1 VNAQTAAPDPS
12 SRSQEFVPVQ
22 GGGDTTS
29 AELLLVIAYLVM
41 WAILLGFVGL
51 GWRRQAKLETRL
63 AELERGISGKAP
75 GA

>member
-1 VNAQTAAPDPS
+1 MNAQTTTPS
-12 SRSQEFVPVQ
+12 SRSQEFVPDQ

-41 WAILLGFVGL
+41 WAILLGFVAL

-63 AELERGISGKAP
+63 GDLERGLAGKAP